1 MVQKVLSQVVLLS
14 ILCVSATHAATRYP
28 VAITVETNKTSYL
41 LGEPAYLSLKIQ
53 NVTDKFLKFGAVM
66 NPTTDVE
73 IYVIQPNHL
82 PKRYT
87 SVFKPALYPQT
98 IYELDPQEYKVSE
111 NTVLYQKD
119 TASGLIF
126 EHPGQYT
133 IDCRITFQIG
143 DKGAYKLYLPPL
155 RISIVEPKESD
166 KAAFQLINRESI
178 IFDLHT
184 GLAKEEN
191 KPVFQQ
197 IVEQYHRSSYAPYAL
212 FSLAGGEIYLQ
223 NPAQDYVK
231 AQAMYERLVTDYKQ
245 FAQMDNVYYR
255 IALCND
261 ILGKEREALKWLVKI
276 MNQYLDSSLIRRND
290 SLFKK
295 YIYDKEEKLEPGTW
309 MLLQRDSIP
318 TSSSTQ

>member
-28 VAITVETNKTSYL
+28 VAITVQTNKTSYL

-66 NPTTDVE
+66 NPTADVE

-82 PKRYT
+82 PERYT

-111 NTVLYQKD
+111 HTVLYQKD

-133 IDCRITFQIG
+133 IDCRITFQIDG
-143 DKGAYKLYLPPL
+143 KGAYKLYLPPF
-155 RISIVEPKESD
+155 RISIVEPREPD
-166 KAAFQLINRESI
+166 KAAFQLINSKSI
-178 IFDLHT
+178 VFDLHT

-191 KPVFQQ
+191 KPVFHQ
-197 IVEQYHRSSYAPYAL
+197 IVEQYPRSTYAPYAM

-223 NPAQDYVK
+223 NPAQDYAK
-231 AQAMYERLVTDYKQ
+231 AQSMYERLLTDYKQ

-261 ILGKEREALKWLVKI
+261 VLGKEREALKWLVKI
-276 MNQYLDSSLIRRND
+276 MNQYPDSSLIRRND

-309 MLLQRDSIP
+309 MLLQRDFIT